1 MKSTTIFSAIFG
13 VFLLLSTEILH
24 GQGLQTMAE
33 ESVRQHIKTIMA
45 TEGVYSGFNFADVV
59 VLEPEPVKLLN
70 QMKAE
75 RNRIAASDTSGKEFL
90 LQKTDSLIKAQEQWN
105 AEHHVRNTYSIEH
118 VFSIGKDDRYTLY
131 EVTFFLSSNLK
142 VRDVFMSIN
151 AQLSDADYQWFLFF
165 YSGKEIFNTGNYEED
180 IAASKA
186 FYDHYTWR
194 FGNFDGDRNELV
206 YALIQAL
213 RVSFKA
219 GKYDVQEISKA
230 VVINWILRRKEM
242 YPGYV
247 GSKFSTLQ
255 EITTEENG
263 RQELLG
269 YSVFHEF
276 TVLEEG
282 KSITQCLYF
291 EMDKWFVI
299 AGTMVAEEPFER
311 YFEKESGKN

>member
-1 MKSTTIFSAIFG
+1 MKSSTIFSAIFG
-13 VFLLLSTEILH
+13 VFFLMCSGILY
-24 GQGLQTMAE
+24 GQGLQSMAE

-59 VLEPEPVKLLN
+59 ILEPEPVKVLN
-70 QMKAE
+70 RLKAE
-75 RNRIAASDTSGKEFL
+75 RNKIAASDTADKQQL
-90 LQKTDSLIKAQEQWN
+90 LQTTDSLIKAQEAWN
-105 AEHHVRNTYSIEH
+105 TEHHVRNTYSIEH

-151 AQLSDADYQWFLFF
+151 AKLSDADYQWFLFF
-165 YSGKEIFNTGNYEED
+165 YSGKEIFNSGNYEED
-180 IAASKA
+180 LAASKA

-206 YALIQAL
+206 FALIQAL
-213 RVSFKA
+213 RVSYKA

-230 VVINWILRRKEM
+230 VVINWILRRNDA

-247 GSKFSTLQ
+247 GSRFSALQ
-255 EITTEENG
+255 EIYAEENG
-263 RQELLG
+263 QQELLG

-276 TVLEEG
+276 IVLVDG

-299 AGTMVAEEPFER
+299 AGTMVAEEPFDR
-311 YFEKESGKN
+311 YFEKEGGKN

>member
-75 RNRIAASDTSGKEFL
+75 RIRIAASDTSGKESL
-90 LQKTDSLIKAQEQWN
+90 LQKADSLIKAQERWN
-105 AEHHVRNTYSIEH
+105 TEHHVRNTYSIEH

-194 FGNFDGDRNELV
+194 FGNFEGDRNELV

-230 VVINWILRRKEM
+230 VVINWILRRKDM

-247 GSKFSTLQ
+247 GSRFSTLQ
-255 EITTEENG
+255 EITAEENG

-276 TVLEEG
+276 TVLVDG
-282 KSITQCLYF
+282 KTITQCLYF

-299 AGTMVAEEPFER
+299 AGTMVAEEPFDR